1 MSVRARASLSNGKK
15 SASVLE
21 LRPRRTDR
29 PIDPERSADRDL
41 LERLQAENLAL
52 RSWAVQLTLQ
62 IQTLR
67 RTGRSEVRSAFRS
80 HA

>member
-1 MSVRARASLSNGKK
+1 MSVRGRASLSNGTK

-21 LRPRRTDR
+21 LRPRRADR
-29 PIDPERSADRDL
+29 PIDRERCADRDL
-41 LERLQAENLAL
+41 LERLEAENLAL

-67 RTGRSEVRSAFRS
+67 RTGRSELRSAFRS